1 MATTSAGRYFQV
13 YIFLVAINIGIYLL
27 QVLSGVDPINPDG
40 GHLIAWGA
48 NEALLTLN
56 GQGERLFTAMFLHG
70 GLLHLALNMYMLVQL
85 GGLVE
90 HTFGHLRFTIVYL
103 ISGVF
108 GGLAS
113 ALWNAS
119 LPIPAF
125 SVGASGALMGI
136 SGALLVHLLVAGARG
151 EEHEAI
157 SLRGPLAQTIAINL
171 GLGFMIPQI
180 DNAGHVGGLV
190 AGAIVGGAFALAGS
204 GTSVVGRAAATLSI
218 VIASLALLY
227 ALI

>member
-1 MATTSAGRYFQV
+1 MATSAAERFFHV
-13 YIFLVAINIGIYLL
+13 YVFIVVINIGIYVL
-27 QVLSGVDPINPDG
+27 QVLSGVDPTNPRGD
-40 GHLIAWGA
+40 HLIAWGA
-48 NEALLTLN
+48 NFAPFTLN
-56 GQGERLFTAMFLHG
+56 GQPLRLFTAMFLHG

-90 HTFGHLRFTIVYL
+90 HTLGRLRFTLVYL
-103 ISGVF
+103 ISGLF

-119 LPIPAF
+119 LPIPAS

-136 SGALLVHLLVAGARG
+136 SGALLVHLLIAGARG
-151 EEHEAI
+151 EQHEAI

-180 DNAGHVGGLV
+180 DNAGHIGGLV
-190 AGAIVGGAFALAGS
+190 SGALLGGALALPGP
-204 GTSVVGRAAATLSI
+204 G
-218 VIASLALLY
+218 ASLAGRAGATAVIAGASFALLY
-227 ALI
+227 MLV